1 MERSKEQNTAA
12 LENEVDDKDEKN
24 EDYYDDDCDYDMD
37 EDEEI
42 IDNIDEDETLSEQVV
57 ADAASVVSTSTQ
69 PQESTISQ
77 TKVTGPKGLKRKM
90 EHAETNGEKGGNQR
104 PKKIINITSKE
115 DFTAPESDHTLLTNS
130 YDIWLNLPDLPFNV
144 FMMSHSTTQIRILT
158 QVSSSWRKRI
168 TKNILENPARKTDL
182 RVRSERA
189 LGPGMLPSKE
199 EITNA
204 MWLGK

>member
-1 MERSKEQNTAA
+1 MARSKEQNTAA
-12 LENEVDDKDEKN
+12 VEKKVDDKDEKN

-57 ADAASVVSTSTQ
+57 ADAASVVSQSTQ

-77 TKVTGPKGLKRKM
+77 TQVTGPKGLKRKM
-90 EHAETNGEKGGNQR
+90 EHDETNGER

-115 DFTAPESDHTLLTNS
+115 DFTTPESDHTLLTNS
-130 YDIWLNLPDLPFNV
+130 YNIWLNLPDLPFNV
-144 FMMSHSTTQIRILT
+144 FMMSQSTTQIRILT

-168 TKNILENPARKTDL
+168 TKNVLENLARKTEL